1 MKETRPE
8 KLERISQLAE
18 KGKRDGDEMAEY
30 SIKFYYTNQVMVGMR
45 ETQVNTN
52 LKYFCLVRFSLWRAL
67 TTFLYLLT
75 PSSST

>member
-30 SIKFYYTNQVMVGMR
+30 SIKFYYTNQVTEGMR
-45 ETQVNTN
+45 ENQVNKKSKIF
-52 LKYFCLVRFSLWRAL
+52 LSCSFSLWRAL

>member
-30 SIKFYYTNQVMVGMR
+30 SIKFYYTNQVTEGMR
-45 ETQVNTN
+45 ESQVNID
-52 LKYFCLVRFSLWRAL
+52 SEI
-67 TTFLYLLT
+67 FL
-75 PSSST
+75 SCSF

>member
-30 SIKFYYTNQVMVGMR
+30 SIKFYYTNQVTEEWER
-45 ETQVNTN
+45 ARSTQI
-52 LKYFCLVRFSLWRAL
+52 
-67 TTFLYLLT
+67 
-75 PSSST
+75 